1 MNDFICRG
9 VTKLKFKGIAEW
21 KHIGGNNMDELTNP
35 KTPFSR
41 PLLVQLRT
49 LLKSQDPE
57 NQTLFRGT
65 YPFRPDQ
72 GVPPGLL
79 SH

>member
-1 MNDFICRG
+1 
-9 VTKLKFKGIAEW
+9 
-21 KHIGGNNMDELTNP
+21 MDELTNP

-72 GVPPGLL
+72 GVPPGLS

>member
-1 MNDFICRG
+1 ME
-9 VTKLKFKGIAEW
+9 TY
-21 KHIGGNNMDELTNP
+21 GGNNMNELTNP

-72 GVPPGLL
+72 GVPPGLT
-79 SH
+79 SHYSQTISNHLYFLKTTH

>member
-1 MNDFICRG
+1 METYGR
-9 VTKLKFKGIAEW
+9 
-21 KHIGGNNMDELTNP
+21 NNMDELTNP

-72 GVPPGLL
+72 GVPPGLS